1 MKQKNE
7 SGSKLKIIPLGGLEQ
22 IGLNITAFEYE
33 DSIVVVDC
41 GLAFPEDDMLGIDL
55 VIPDITYL
63 KENEDKV
70 KGFVITHGHED
81 HIGDTVNIAKRT
93 GATVISTAEV
103 ARFCA
108 EKGVQA
114 HGMHLGGKHPFDFG
128 FVRITPAFH
137 GAGLPGG
144 HACGFIIKFH
154 GKTVYHSGDTALFS
168 DMALLGRL
176 EAIDVA
182 LVPIGDNYTMGPSD
196 AAEAI
201 HLLQPKLAIPMHYNT
216 WPVIAQSPDGFKQDV
231 ENRFKIPVH
240 IMNPGDS
247 YTL

>member
-1 MKQKNE
+1 MPE
-7 SGSKLKIIPLGGLEQ
+7 LKFLGHACFMLKDGNNALIIDPFLTGNPQAAAKADQ
-22 IGLNITAFEYE
+22 I
-33 DSIVVVDC
+33 DC
-41 GLAFPEDDMLGIDL
+41 QYIL
-55 VIPDITYL
+55 VS
-63 KENEDKV
+63 
-70 KGFVITHGHED
+70 HGHED
-81 HIGDTVNIAKRT
+81 HIGDTVSIAKRT

-108 EKGVQA
+108 EKEVQA

-216 WPVIAQSPDGFKQDV
+216 WPVIAQSPDVFKQDV

>member
-1 MKQKNE
+1 MPE
-7 SGSKLKIIPLGGLEQ
+7 LEFLGHACF
-22 IGLNITAFEYE
+22 I
-33 DSIVVVDC
+33 
-41 GLAFPEDDMLGIDL
+41 
-55 VIPDITYL
+55 L
-63 KENEDKV
+63 KEGSNALIIDPFLTGNPQAAAKADQIDCQYV
-70 KGFVITHGHED
+70 LVSHGHED
-81 HIGDTVNIAKRT
+81 HIGDAVSIAKRT

-114 HGMHLGGKHPFDFG
+114 HGMHLGGKHNFDFG

-137 GAGLPGG
+137 GSGMPGG

-154 GKTVYHSGDTALFS
+154 GKTIYHTGDTALFS

-176 EAIDVA
+176 ESIDVA

-196 AAEAI
+196 AAEAV
-201 HLLQPKLAIPMHYNT
+201 HLLQPKLVVPMHYNT

-240 IMNPGDS
+240 IMKPGDS